1 MYYYICD
8 SFVNQ
13 KKYELLLHKIEG
25 RLLELG
31 INGRIEKLTLLK
43 NLKELIEEGI
53 KREADTIVV
62 IGDDKTIGKVISF
75 LPNFSVTLGII
86 PIGPKN
92 RIAKILGIPEGEAAC
107 DVLSARIIEKIDL
120 GKVNNNYFIS
130 SLEIPFGHEVIIE
143 CDNYSISTLSSSNKI
158 NICNFGNILDNKIF
172 NKIYDPKDGKLEI
185 VISPDNNSSGFF
197 NLLKRQFSKDSVF
210 PIKKAK
216 IKCLKEC
223 LPVIADGEVTVKTPV
238 SVEVMP
244 KKLKII
250 VGKNRMF

>member
-13 KKYELLLHKIEG
+13 KKYELTLHRIEG

-53 KREADTIVV
+53 KRDADTIVV
-62 IGDDKTIGKVISF
+62 IGDDKTVGKVISF

-86 PIGPKN
+86 PIGPEN
-92 RIAKILGIPEGEAAC
+92 RIAQILGIPQGEMAC

-120 GKVNNNYFIS
+120 GKINNNYFIS
-130 SLEIPFGHEVIIE
+130 SLEIPFSNEVIIE
-143 CDNYSISTLSSSNKI
+143 CNNYSISTLSNSNKI
-158 NICNFGNILDNKIF
+158 NICNFGNIFDNKLF
-172 NKIYDPKDGKLEI
+172 KKLYNPKDGKLEI
-185 VISPDNNSSGFF
+185 VISPNANSSRFL
-197 NLLKRQFSKDSVF
+197 NLLKRQFAKDSVF

-223 LPVIADGEVTVKTPV
+223 LPVIADGEVIVKTPV